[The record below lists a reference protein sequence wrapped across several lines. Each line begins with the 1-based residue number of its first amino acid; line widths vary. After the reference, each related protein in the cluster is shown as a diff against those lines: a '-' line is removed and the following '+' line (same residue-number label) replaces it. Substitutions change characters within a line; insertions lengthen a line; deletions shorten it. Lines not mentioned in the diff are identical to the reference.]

1 MHPPDEDHLLETSTN
16 APSTPC
22 NLAPPNSVSYSND
35 NQQINFLTTN
45 LIRLSASPS
54 YIFQKRLED
63 LYPIR
68 RVSLLSLVLL
78 VTNLFIIIVE
88 YSYSLPIAK
97 QKSNVYHSLWATR
110 YIATTSFINIIYALV
125 GLISSEFINWFI
137 NYLLIQF
144 LIFVLF

>member
-16 APSTPC
+16 APSTSF
-22 NLAPPNSVSYSND
+22 NLAPPNSVSYSNG

-45 LIRLSASPS
+45 LNSLSASPS